1 MGAASAKISEWLGV
15 QPPAS
20 EKAILGIV
28 EGRLAPSVI
37 KRLAA
42 LGLAALGFERAEINA
57 AVIPSRTLQ
66 TPPASARKADRGGN
80 GPRIA
85 GGAGFVFRGRSL
97 WRPGTGAGVVEATTQ
112 RSRRAV
118 ALFATKHGH
127 GQPHC
132 RRNADPD

>member
-66 TPPASARKADRGGN
+66 TPPESA
-80 GPRIA
+80 
-85 GGAGFVFRGRSL
+85 
-97 WRPGTGAGVVEATTQ
+97 
-112 RSRRAV
+112 
-118 ALFATKHGH
+118 
-127 GQPHC
+127 
-132 RRNADPD
+132 